1 MTINDP
7 IADMLT
13 RIRNAGM
20 ARRAETSMPSAKI
33 LVAIAEILKREGYIH
48 GYRVEER
55 QPVSILTIELK
66 YGPDRRHAIR
76 TIKRISKPGLRV
88 YSSKE
93 RLPRVQSGLG
103 IAVVSTPQGVL
114 SDREARRR
122 GVGGEVLCTVW

>member
-20 ARRAETSMPSAKI
+20 ARRTETTMPSTKI
-33 LVAIAEILKREGYIH
+33 LVAIAKILKGEGYIL

-55 QPVSILTIELK
+55 QPFSILTIELK
-66 YGPDRRHAIR
+66 YGPDRQHAIR

-88 YSSKE
+88 YSSKQ

>member
-20 ARRAETSMPSAKI
+20 ARRAETSMPSSKI
-33 LVAIAEILKREGYIH
+33 LVAIAEILKREGYILD
-48 GYRVEER
+48 YRVEER
-55 QPVSILTIELK
+55 QPYPILTIELK